1 MGPGAVI
8 SLRYLKLGLW
18 AVIGIFALAAVD
30 ISVTIVQRQDALR
43 EVSRYNIAW
52 SASEAVNEVLR
63 LEQRI
68 SAFGFGKAG
77 IDKDE
82 VGLRLDIVQ
91 NRLNLFKDGRM
102 AAFAERNPDQ
112 KLVVE
117 ELEAAL
123 TEFEPFVD
131 KLDQPGAVERALALL
146 APLEGRL
153 GRFAGV
159 ANNFSAEQ
167 VADDQ
172 QQLLHLHWLF
182 STLAGGLI
190 LCCVAL
196 VGLLFLQNRLI
207 ARAHAELRAMTHD
220 LQIAKEA
227 AETASDAKS
236 RFLATMSHELRTP
249 LNAIIGFSDIIKQ
262 ETFGPIGQHQY
273 LEYAGDILRSGRHMF
288 DLVSDILTMA
298 KLDAGH
304 FDLSPELLDLHE
316 VAQVCLAMIKGAE
329 MAQGR
334 DIEFEEGGQWVSL
347 RADERAIRLMLLN
360 LLSNAVKFSA
370 ADTPVRVGCDCAGDG
385 TLWLCVI
392 DRGIG
397 MTREEAALVVQPFQ
411 QADTGLSRR
420 YEGSGLG
427 LSIVSALIEKHGGR
441 LVIESERGKGSRISL
456 VFPKEA
462 VELEAL
468 ANVA

>member
-1 MGPGAVI
+1 VI
-8 SLRYLKLGLW
+8 SLRYIKFVLW
-18 AVIGIFALAAVD
+18 AVIAIFTLAAID
-30 ISVTIVQRQDALR
+30 ISATIVQRQDALR
-43 EVSRYNIAW
+43 EVSRYNVVWA
-52 SASEAVNEVLR
+52 ASQAVNEVVR

-68 SAFGFGKAG
+68 AAFGFGRAG
-77 IDKDE
+77 VDKDE
-82 VGLRLDIVQ
+82 VALRLDIVK
-91 NRLNLFKDGRM
+91 NRLNLLKDGSL
-102 AAFAERNPDQ
+102 AAFAEHNPDQ
-112 KLVVE
+112 KLVVG
-117 ELEAAL
+117 ELDAAL
-123 TEFEPFVD
+123 AAVQPLVD
-131 KLDQPGAVERALALL
+131 TLEQPGAVERAMALL
-146 APLEGRL
+146 APFEGKL
-153 GRFAGV
+153 GRFAGA
-159 ANNFSAEQ
+159 ANTYSAEQ

-172 QQLLHLHWLF
+172 HQLLRLHWMF
-182 STLAGGLI
+182 STLAGGLL
-190 LCCVAL
+190 LCGVAL
-196 VGLLFLQNRLI
+196 VALLFFQNRLI
-207 ARAHAELRAMTHD
+207 ARAHAELRAMTND

-249 LNAIIGFSDIIKQ
+249 LNAIIGFSDIIAQ
-262 ETFGPIGQHQY
+262 QTFGPIGQRQY

-288 DLVSDILTMA
+288 DVVSDILTMA

-304 FDLSPELLDLHE
+304 FELSPELLDLHE
-316 VAQVCLAMIKGAE
+316 VTQVCLAMIKGAE

-334 DIEFEEGGQWVSL
+334 DIEFEEGGQWIAL
-347 RADERAIRLMLLN
+347 RADERAIRQMLLN

-370 ADTPVRVGCDCAGDG
+370 ADTPVRVSCDCAADG
-385 TLWLCVI
+385 ALWLSVI

-411 QADTGLSRR
+411 QADNGLSRR

-427 LSIVSALIEKHGGR
+427 LSIVNALIEKHGGR

-462 VELEAL
+462 LAQEPL